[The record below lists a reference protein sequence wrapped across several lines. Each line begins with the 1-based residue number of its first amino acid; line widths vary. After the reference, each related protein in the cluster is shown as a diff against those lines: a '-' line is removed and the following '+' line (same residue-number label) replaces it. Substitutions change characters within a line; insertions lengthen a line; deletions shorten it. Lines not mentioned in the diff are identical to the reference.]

1 MAELLKYE
9 QTEISYRGRPA
20 VTDISFTLR
29 EGEILGIVG
38 DCWDHPVPSPA
49 AIFSIGE
56 GACLHFHLRSCAGST
71 VRNLA

>member
-29 EGEILGIVG
+29 EGEILGIVLTDHIIIG
-38 DCWDHPVPSPA
+38 DLSYCSLKEMGLLSDETTKP
-49 AIFSIGE
+49 
-56 GACLHFHLRSCAGST
+56 
-71 VRNLA
+71 